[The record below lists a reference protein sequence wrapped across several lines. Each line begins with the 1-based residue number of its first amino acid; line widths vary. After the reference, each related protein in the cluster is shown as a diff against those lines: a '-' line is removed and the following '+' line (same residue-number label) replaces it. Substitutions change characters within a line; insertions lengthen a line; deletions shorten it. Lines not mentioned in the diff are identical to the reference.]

1 MMKYDLD
8 NQRLLIRDDT
18 FPHELVMKLWSDY
31 NAEEINDLFSRCSV
45 HKLTGYAN
53 LADCGENS
61 VWQHLKREYLG

>member
-1 MMKYDLD
+1 M
-8 NQRLLIRDDT
+8 T

-45 HKLTGYAN
+45 HKLTGHAN